1 MSAVLVEAGPD
12 KGAIWHFGE
21 PNKEQK
27 ELVAG
32 NGWADLSH
40 RAVISISGKDRL
52 TWLHALTTQH
62 LENLTAGDWKD
73 ALILDAQGHIIEQLF
88 LVDDGQITWIHTEAE
103 RVAPLIEYLEKM
115 KFMLEVEVKDQSS
128 NYAVL
133 RAAGMA
139 DKIGGPYA
147 LVPRAELEETKAK

>member
-62 LENLTAGDWKD
+62 LENLSAGDWKD
-73 ALILDAQGHIIEQLF
+73 ALISLIVLSNDIF
-88 LVDDGQITWIHTEAE
+88 NFYFFFKYFTRSSKTDGLLT
-103 RVAPLIEYLEKM
+103 
-115 KFMLEVEVKDQSS
+115 
-128 NYAVL
+128 
-133 RAAGMA
+133 
-139 DKIGGPYA
+139 
-147 LVPRAELEETKAK
+147 AK

>member
-27 ELVAG
+27 ELAVG

-62 LENLTAGDWKD
+62 LEKLPAGIWID
-73 ALILDAQGHIIEQLF
+73 ALILDAQGHIVEQLF
-88 LVDDGQITWIHTEAE
+88 LVDDGEITWIHTEAE
-103 RVAPLIEYLEKM
+103 SCAI
-115 KFMLEVEVKDQSS
+115 
-128 NYAVL
+128 N
-133 RAAGMA
+133 
-139 DKIGGPYA
+139 
-147 LVPRAELEETKAK
+147 